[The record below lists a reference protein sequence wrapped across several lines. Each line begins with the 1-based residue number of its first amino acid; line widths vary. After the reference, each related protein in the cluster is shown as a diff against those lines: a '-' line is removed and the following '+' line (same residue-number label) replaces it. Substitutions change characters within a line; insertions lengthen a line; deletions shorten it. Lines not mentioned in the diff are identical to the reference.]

1 MFCTQLREAFSDVL
15 DCRSVVACGVGLDYG
30 DVVMAQC
37 GSQGMT
43 EYVVAGEVSAR
54 VMEVEALTRDVGR
67 AIVVTEPVADRLSAN
82 LRNTGIVPCPQG
94 VDGVPCYGILGEDWE
109 LDILTIKANIRKFH
123 DTRAALAKEAEAG
136 DNGCSVPVKKSRAV
150 SRAGR
155 GSVASYASDPNE
167 VLDARMAE
175 EVFEDAC
182 AARGEAPILALKSK
196 LRQGVDDDRMD
207 LARALQGPH
216 ELGPLTMALKH
227 LSHLRSLNMSDNF
240 IDDNNLTDIVEC
252 CLSMKDLQV
261 LDLSNNPGITKILT
275 LKRLV
280 KHNTSIK
287 EIVLNGTRIAPTEQR
302 KLQSSINVNR
312 LCASG
317 SDAGNKSHKYE
328 HSQSVDH
335 SR

>member
-1 MFCTQLREAFSDVL
+1 
-15 DCRSVVACGVGLDYG
+15 
-30 DVVMAQC
+30 
-37 GSQGMT
+37 
-43 EYVVAGEVSAR
+43 
-54 VMEVEALTRDVGR
+54 
-67 AIVVTEPVADRLSAN
+67 
-82 LRNTGIVPCPQG
+82 
-94 VDGVPCYGILGEDWE
+94 
-109 LDILTIKANIRKFH
+109 
-123 DTRAALAKEAEAG
+123 
-136 DNGCSVPVKKSRAV
+136 
-150 SRAGR
+150 
-155 GSVASYASDPNE
+155 
-167 VLDARMAE
+167 
-175 EVFEDAC
+175 
-182 AARGEAPILALKSK
+182 
-196 LRQGVDDDRMD
+196 
-207 LARALQGPH
+207 
-216 ELGPLTMALKH
+216 
-227 LSHLRSLNMSDNF
+227 MSDNF

-287 EIVLNGTRIAPTEQR
+287 EIILNGTRIAPTEQR